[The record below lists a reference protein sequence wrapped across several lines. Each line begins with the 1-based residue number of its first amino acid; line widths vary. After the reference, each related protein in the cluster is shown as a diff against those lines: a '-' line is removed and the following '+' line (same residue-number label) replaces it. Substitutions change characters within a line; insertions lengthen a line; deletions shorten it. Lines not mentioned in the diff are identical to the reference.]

1 MNICTLKNC
10 SKIDGM
16 IKYQYCDE
24 EINIALIENHLKSL
38 NMFFYQIQNLSQSPI
53 AIDYGY
59 KEYKNAKIVE
69 PNQIVDVEFANIID
83 DKVDDKMFYSLIRNN
98 IFSYDKWLEITKSKS
113 R

>member
-1 MNICTLKNC
+1 
-10 SKIDGM
+10 M

-59 KEYKNAKIVE
+59 KE
-69 PNQIVDVEFANIID
+69 
-83 DKVDDKMFYSLIRNN
+83 
-98 IFSYDKWLEITKSKS
+98 
-113 R
+113 